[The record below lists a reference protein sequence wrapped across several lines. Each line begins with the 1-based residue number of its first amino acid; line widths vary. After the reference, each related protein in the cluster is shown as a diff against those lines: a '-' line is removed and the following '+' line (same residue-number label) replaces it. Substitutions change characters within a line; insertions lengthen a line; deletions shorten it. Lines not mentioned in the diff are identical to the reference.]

1 MKFLLFILTICCLF
15 IFSET
20 TTFASPQS
28 DNLTIKQ
35 QSIIPISSYTATG
48 DLTNLKIALNE
59 GLNNGLTI
67 NETKEIMVHL
77 YAYCGFPRALNGL
90 STLEQVLS
98 ERKDKGFID
107 TIGKDATPISD
118 NVNMLELGTQTQTQL
133 AGSPVHINNSEA
145 IDYTLK
151 AHLFGY
157 LFSRDIL
164 SYPEREIATISALA
178 SMTGTESQLN
188 SHYNIGVNAGLSD
201 NQLQDIINVLNNK
214 VDKKI
219 ANNAQIKLN
228 KFLNKK

>member
-1 MKFLLFILTICCLF
+1 MKFLLSILTICCLF
-15 IFSET
+15 IFGET
-20 TTFASPQS
+20 TTFANPQA

-35 QSIIPISSYTATG
+35 QSIIPIASYTATG
-48 DLTNLKIALNE
+48 DLTNLKIALNN
-59 GLNNGLTI
+59 GLDNGLTV

-90 STLEQVLS
+90 TTLDQVLS
-98 ERKDKGFID
+98 QRQQQGITD
-107 TIGKDATPISD
+107 TIGQDATPLSENTD
-118 NVNMLELGTQTQTQL
+118 MLQLGTQVQTQL
-133 AGSPVHINNSEA
+133 SGAPVHIKSSDA

-178 SMTGTESQLN
+178 SMIGTQPQL
-188 SHYNIGVNAGLSD
+188 SAHYRIGLNAGLTT
-201 NQLQDIINVLNNK
+201 NQLQNIIDILNQK

-219 ANNAQIKLN
+219 AQNAQLELN
-228 KFLNKK
+228 KISTK